1 MRFNVSLRTRLTLS
15 VIVLLI
21 AQVMLVLFVIQRQEV
36 NAVFEEQNNNAVLLA
51 HNIIQENLQP
61 FIIWD
66 DEGVKQNIE
75 DRIDENLVY
84 VIFYNRFGVPF
95 AWNDFI
101 VEYEDTYQ
109 FSNLPQDAKLGDF
122 LVGPKHL
129 TDAGGNITLDILE
142 IEMPIFAKENPTR
155 WGSVKIGLSME
166 ETQREIWNTRML
178 LLLIGFVS
186 LLGGILGA
194 TWLSKRITTPIEK
207 LVDGTKH
214 ISRGEF
220 DLKIDI
226 NSQDEIGNLA
236 RSFNEMSH
244 QLQLLR
250 KRMEEANKRLVQ
262 VEKLASIGHISTGIA
277 HEIRNP
283 LTSVKLNIQK
293 LSEKQ
298 DLDEYDR
305 SYLDIS
311 QEAIAQIE
319 KFIKEL
325 LNFARVPKLNLD
337 WFSAKQ
343 IIDGSLKMMA
353 ESLDLKKVRFQKDYQ
368 KNLPQVWVDADR
380 IRQVIL
386 NILQNSYE
394 SLDVGGTILI
404 ALSVGRNAS
413 GECVNVTI
421 SDDGKGIPERE
432 WENVFEPF
440 YTTKSSGIG
449 LGLAI
454 ARRILE
460 QHQGSIRVKDKP
472 GWGTTFEITL
482 PCEGEA

>member
-1 MRFNVSLRTRLTLS
+1 L
-15 VIVLLI
+15 
-21 AQVMLVLFVIQRQEV
+21 E
-36 NAVFEEQNNNAVLLA
+36 
-51 HNIIQENLQP
+51 
-61 FIIWD
+61 
-66 DEGVKQNIE
+66 
-75 DRIDENLVY
+75 
-84 VIFYNRFGVPF
+84 
-95 AWNDFI
+95 
-101 VEYEDTYQ
+101 
-109 FSNLPQDAKLGDF
+109 QDAVLGDF
-122 LVGPKHL
+122 LVGAKQL
-129 TDAGGNITLDILE
+129 SNATADLTLDVLE
-142 IEMPIFAKENPTR
+142 IEMPVFAKEDPRR

-166 ETQREIWNTRML
+166 ETQREIRNTRML

-194 TWLSKRITTPIEK
+194 TWLSRRITTPIEK

-220 DLKIDI
+220 DLMIDI
-226 NSQDEIGNLA
+226 DSQDEIGNLA

-305 SYLDIS
+305 QYLEIS

-337 WFSAKQ
+337 RFSAEQ
-343 IIDGSLKMMA
+343 IIDGSLKMIA
-353 ESLDLKKVRFQKDYQ
+353 ESLDLKKVRFQKEYQ
-368 KNLPQVWVDADR
+368 DDLPQVLVDADR

-394 SLDVGGTILI
+394 SVDVGGTILI
-404 ALSVGRNAS
+404 ALSAGRNAF
-413 GECVNVTI
+413 GECVNVSI
-421 SDDGKGIPERE
+421 SDDGKGIPERD

-460 QHQGSIRVKDKP
+460 QHQGSIRVKDKS

-482 PCEGEA
+482 PCEGDA

>member
-1 MRFNVSLRTRLTLS
+1 MRFNVSLRMRLTFS

-36 NAVFEEQNNNAVLLA
+36 SAVFEEQKSKAVLLA
-51 HNIIQENLQP
+51 NNIIQENLQP
-61 FIIWD
+61 FILWD

-75 DRIDENLVY
+75 DRLDENLVY
-84 VIFYNRFGVPF
+84 VIFYDRFNRPF
-95 AWNDFI
+95 VSNDFI
-101 VEYEDTYQ
+101 VDYEDTFQ
-109 FSNLPQDAKLGDF
+109 FSNLEQDAILGDF
-122 LVGPKHL
+122 LVGPKQL
-129 TDAGGNITLDILE
+129 TDATGNMTLEILE
-142 IEMPIFAKENPTR
+142 IEMPVFAKEDPTR

-166 ETQREIWNTRML
+166 ETQREVRETRTL
-178 LLLIGFVS
+178 LFLIGFVS

-194 TWLSKRITTPIEK
+194 TWLAKRITTPIEK
-207 LVDGTKH
+207 LVNGTKH

-226 NSQDEIGNLA
+226 NSKDEIGNLA
-236 RSFNEMSH
+236 VNFNDMSH

-293 LSEKQ
+293 LSEKK

-305 SYLDIS
+305 SSLEIS

-337 WFSAKQ
+337 WFSVEQ
-343 IIDGSLKMMA
+343 IVDGSLKMIA
-353 ESLDLKKVRFQKDYQ
+353 ETMELKKVRLEKEYQ
-368 KNLPQVWVDADR
+368 EGLPQVQVDADK

-386 NILQNSYE
+386 NILQNSCE
-394 SLDVGGTILI
+394 AVDEGGTILI
-404 ALSVGRNAS
+404 ALSQGQNPS
-413 GECVNVTI
+413 GDFVRVMI
-421 SDDGKGIPERE
+421 SDDGKGIPARD

-460 QHQGSIRVKDKP
+460 QHHGSIRVKENP
-472 GWGTTFEITL
+472 GWGTSFEIILT
-482 PCEGEA
+482 CEGEE

>member
-1 MRFNVSLRTRLTLS
+1 M
-15 VIVLLI
+15 
-21 AQVMLVLFVIQRQEV
+21 
-36 NAVFEEQNNNAVLLA
+36 
-51 HNIIQENLQP
+51 
-61 FIIWD
+61 
-66 DEGVKQNIE
+66 
-75 DRIDENLVY
+75 
-84 VIFYNRFGVPF
+84 
-95 AWNDFI
+95 
-101 VEYEDTYQ
+101 
-109 FSNLPQDAKLGDF
+109 
-122 LVGPKHL
+122 
-129 TDAGGNITLDILE
+129 
-142 IEMPIFAKENPTR
+142 
-155 WGSVKIGLSME
+155 
-166 ETQREIWNTRML
+166 
-178 LLLIGFVS
+178 
-186 LLGGILGA
+186 
-194 TWLSKRITTPIEK
+194 
-207 LVDGTKH
+207 
-214 ISRGEF
+214 
-220 DLKIDI
+220 IDI
-226 NSQDEIGNLA
+226 HSQDEIGNLA

-283 LTSVKLNIQK
+283 LTAVKLNIQK

-337 WFSAKQ
+337 WFSAEQ
-343 IIDGSLKMMA
+343 IIEGSLKMMA

-368 KNLPQVWVDADR
+368 EDLPHVWVDADR

-404 ALSVGRNAS
+404 ALSAGQNAA
-413 GECVNVTI
+413 GDCVNVMI
-421 SDDGKGIPERE
+421 SDDGKGIPERD

-440 YTTKSSGIG
+440 YTTKASGIG

-460 QHQGSIRVKDKP
+460 QHQGAIRIKDKP

>member
-1 MRFNVSLRTRLTLS
+1 MRTRLTLS

-36 NAVFEEQNNNAVLLA
+36 SSVFEEQKSKAVLLA
-51 HNIIQENLQP
+51 NNIIQENLQP
-61 FIIWD
+61 FILWD

-84 VIFYNRFGVPF
+84 VIFYDRFNRPF
-95 AWNDFI
+95 ASNDFI
-101 VEYEDTYQ
+101 VDYEDTYQ
-109 FSNLPQDAKLGDF
+109 FSNLEQDAVPGDF
-122 LVGPKHL
+122 LVGPKQL
-129 TDAGGNITLDILE
+129 TDAAGNMTLDILE
-142 IEMPIFAKENPTR
+142 IEMPVFAKEDPTR

-166 ETQREIWNTRML
+166 ETQREVRETRTL
-178 LLLIGFVS
+178 LLLIGLVS

-194 TWLSKRITTPIEK
+194 TWLAKRITTPIEK

-236 RSFNEMSH
+236 LNFNDMSH

-283 LTSVKLNIQK
+283 LTAVKLNIQK
-293 LSEKQ
+293 LSEKK
-298 DLDEYDR
+298 DLDEYDL
-305 SYLDIS
+305 SYLEIS
-311 QEAIAQIE
+311 LEAIAQIE

-325 LNFARVPKLNLD
+325 LNFARVPTLNLD
-337 WFSAKQ
+337 WFPVEQ
-343 IIDGSLKMMA
+343 IVEGSLKMIA
-353 ESLDLKKVRFQKDYQ
+353 ETLELKKVRLEKDYQ
-368 KNLPQVWVDADR
+368 EGLPQVRVDADK

-386 NILQNSYE
+386 NILQNSCE
-394 SLDVGGTILI
+394 AVDVGGTILI
-404 ALSVGRNAS
+404 ALSRGQNPS
-413 GECVNVTI
+413 GDCVRIVI
-421 SDDGKGIPERE
+421 SDDGKGIPARD

-460 QHQGSIRVKDKP
+460 QHHGSIRVKEKS
-472 GWGTTFEITL
+472 GWGTSFEIILT
-482 PCEGEA
+482 CEGEA